1 MGTLTGN
8 VAGSINLTGSGGT
21 DDYRELTHKPK
32 INNVTLNGDLTSSD
46 LGIPESAVEDV
57 KVDGMS
63 VVTSGVANITLPD
76 VPVQDVKVDGSS
88 VVNAAGVAN
97 ITIPDAPVQDV
108 KVDGSSVVNAAGVAN
123 ITLPDV
129 PVQDVQVD
137 GTSVVD
143 ADGVANINIPA
154 GVVLDVEVDGVS
166 VVNDGIAEITMPTV
180 PESLTDLSDIDIN
193 TPSNDDVLTYD
204 SINDKWINAPVS
216 GGGGSYPDYSQTE
229 QEICKW
235 IDGSSV
241 YQITLKYEY
250 ASKNA
255 TFDIDITSDLP
266 SDITVIDFRSSIAY
280 VYSGLNLYNIGGSN
294 LRFEQ
299 SNTSY
304 FYKINFGG
312 GTITNVVAICT
323 LQYIKNS

>member
-229 QEICKW
+229 QKICEWLGGVDCYQKTVMFTYS
-235 IDGSSV
+235 GSGNS
-241 YQITLKYEY
+241 
-250 ASKNA
+250 N
-255 TFDIDITSDLP
+255 IDISSYIDNTWD
-266 SDITVIDFRSSIAY
+266 VIEFNGVVTYNYQGTDY
-280 VYSGLNLYNIGGSN
+280 VYSLSN
-294 LRFEQ
+294 LLYYNREG
-299 SNTSY
+299 STHYIKLGIGNA
-304 FYKINFGG
+304 
-312 GTITNVVAICT
+312 TNDFNICAT
-323 LQYIKNS
+323 FKYIKN